1 MGEKPAR
8 GRPSDSIIDITSL
21 KDSSML
27 RLIDTFR
34 RCESGATMV
43 EYGLLV
49 ALIALVVGLGAQI
62 VGTQLSTLFS
72 EIGSYVGT
80 VTVPTV

>member
-1 MGEKPAR
+1 MF
-8 GRPSDSIIDITSL
+8 T
-21 KDSSML
+21 
-27 RLIDTFR
+27 LINTFR
-34 RCESGATMV
+34 GDESGATMV